1 MAQDLPENPTSWWK
15 KPAVRNEAAPWA
27 RHRRQNKENNFIK
40 GPAWQVV
47 SLSGLFT
54 GSWVTQRHHW
64 ETHGSCGDDSEA
76 DPGTLL
82 GNCRQLD
89 RPEELFSPAVP
100 KACIT
105 MGCTLWI
112 LDVAG
117 TSWDLRVIYEPGNL
131 VCFPSFSKPPS
142 RSRAKTGHFI
152 TDETAPGQRNDKT
165 GQISDRQEPGG

>member
-1 MAQDLPENPTSWWK
+1 MRPHPGQDTEDRTKRTISSKAQLDKL
-15 KPAVRNEAAPWA
+15 
-27 RHRRQNKENNFIK
+27 
-40 GPAWQVV
+40 V

-64 ETHGSCGDDSEA
+64 ETHRSCGDDSEA

-82 GNCRQLD
+82 GTCRQLD
-89 RPEELFSPAVP
+89 RPEELFSLAVP